1 VRFFTIYYIFYDVCT
16 FSAVCGIVGLMDS
29 LQDIISKFGK
39 PEQPELIAV
48 KRYIDERFHVP
59 ASAAINGD
67 SVVITVKSAAGHIRS
82 TCNIEKRLVFR
93 IG

>member
-1 VRFFTIYYIFYDVCT
+1 
-16 FSAVCGIVGLMDS
+16 MDS

-48 KRYIDERFHVP
+48 KKYIDERYHVP
-59 ASAAINGD
+59 VSAAIQGD
-67 SVVITVKSAAGHIRS
+67 TVVITVPSAAFANTLRLEATQIRN
-82 TCNIEKRLVFR
+82 TCGVTKRLIFR